1 MSKEKNSRH
10 NDLPESEGFKDTR
23 SVSSNKDSGQITSS
37 RTLTSRLYKQI
48 QLIVA
53 KIAMMLGRLVSSWSK
68 GLKRF
73 SAISVLVIVTILA
86 GHTVSAQMT
95 TDSKFDANP
104 INGPTTQPVLID
116 PELLYP
122 PAPGNPG
129 PSQLLDS
136 LKKVSIPEPDNLKDF
151 VQDKTAAIALGKS
164 LFWDMQLGIDGI
176 QSCASCHFHAGADS
190 RSKNQLNPGPGN
202 VFDIG
207 GRPNYQLTAADYP
220 FHKLSD
226 TNSRSSTVISDSND
240 ITGSQGVFKSDF
252 VEVNPGSDKDIV
264 NPTPDKVFN
273 VNDINVRQVTGRNS
287 PTMINA
293 VFNFRN
299 FWDGRAQNNFNGVN
313 EFGLRD
319 PSARVFKAI
328 NFNKLL
334 EVPVNLKNSSLA
346 SQAVGPPLSA
356 FETAADNFQDYAP
369 NRVAPL
375 ETVTLSEATG
385 EITVVEASKQDVI
398 NNASGEVNID
408 SLFAV
413 SSANTSNTNS
423 LSNVSSDNISDTD
436 SSSNASSNRVSKPL
450 PSTQLPPLKRKG
462 RKLGKKLT
470 VLRPLAKQLVAKD
483 DSILGSY
490 SQGSQPGLNVETYST
505 LIQQAFKPEWW
516 KSNLVIQVNPK
527 TGARTYFPKPAG
539 SLSTNQYTLMEYN
552 FSLFFGLAVQAYEST
567 LVSDNS
573 PFDQYFEGNS
583 SALSDRQKRGLKVFQ
598 NQGKCIN
605 CHGGAEFTNASVKN
619 VQDEKIERMRMGN
632 GGVAVYDNGFY
643 NIGVRPTFEDLGVGG
658 KDPFGN
664 PLSFTKYTQ
673 EQVAQGKIR
682 APILKAIPEEDIPE
696 GPLEPNERAAVDG
709 AFKVPGLRNVELTAP
724 YFHNGGQATLEQVV
738 EFYNRGG
745 DFHQENIANLD
756 ADIQNLNLSAE
767 NKADLVAF
775 LKSLT
780 DDRVR
785 YDKAPFDHPQLCV
798 PNGHPGDQNLVT
810 DRGNGQATDQLIEIK
825 AVGRDGNKGTPN
837 FLDSSNQALPGCTI
851 PGI

>member
-1 MSKEKNSRH
+1 MSKAKNSRH
-10 NDLPESEGFKDTR
+10 NHLPESEGFKDTR
-23 SVSSNKDSGQITSS
+23 SVSSNKDSGQIASS

-53 KIAMMLGRLVSSWSK
+53 KIAMMLGQLVSSWSK

-73 SAISVLVIVTILA
+73 SAISVIVVATILA
-86 GHTVSAQMT
+86 GHTVSAQIM
-95 TDSKFDANP
+95 NP
-104 INGPTTQPVLID
+104 VDLEGSIFPV
-116 PELLYP
+116 
-122 PAPGNPG
+122 NPG
-129 PSQLLDS
+129 PSQPLAS
-136 LKKVSIPEPDNLKDF
+136 LKTVSVPKPDNLTDF
-151 VQDKTAAIALGKS
+151 VQDNKTAENALIALGKS
-164 LFWDMQLGIDGI
+164 LFWDMQLGTDGI

-190 RSKNQLNPGPGN
+190 RSKNQINPGPTNAYGSVSKN
-202 VFDIG
+202 KDGIEVFDIG

-226 TNSRSSTVISDSND
+226 VNDRSTVIADKND
-240 ITGSQGVFKSDF
+240 ITGSQGVFRTKF
-252 VEVNPGSDKDIV
+252 VDVNPGSDKDIV
-264 NPTPDKVFN
+264 EPLEDKVFN
-273 VNDINVRQVTGRNS
+273 VKGINVRQVTGRNS
-287 PTMINA
+287 PTVINA

-299 FWDGRAQNNFNGVN
+299 FWDGRAQNIFNGVN
-313 EFGLRD
+313 EFGLRVPKDAKD
-319 PSARVFKAI
+319 PNPDTSIFKVTA
-328 NFNKLL
+328 LGEL
-334 EVPVNLKNSSLA
+334 SEVQVRLKNSSLA

-356 FETAADNFQDYAP
+356 FEAAAEGQPSAP
-369 NRVAPL
+369 RPGKDDTSDLSPTERLEPL
-375 ETVTLSEATG
+375 EL
-385 EITVVEASKQDVI
+385 
-398 NNASGEVNID
+398 
-408 SLFAV
+408 
-413 SSANTSNTNS
+413 
-423 LSNVSSDNISDTD
+423 
-436 SSSNASSNRVSKPL
+436 
-450 PSTQLPPLKRKG
+450 RKG

-470 VLRPLAKQLVAKD
+470 VLRPLDKQLVATD

-490 SQGSQPGLNVETYST
+490 SRGNQPGLNVDSYSK
-505 LIQQAFKPEWW
+505 LIEQVFKPEWW
-516 KSNLVIQVNPK
+516 NSNTIIQVDPV
-527 TGARTYFPKPAG
+527 TGDRTK
-539 SLSTNQYTLMEYN
+539 LSTPTKGDPLSTIQYTQMEYN

-573 PFDQYFEGNS
+573 PFDQYFDGKYSNS
-583 SALSDRQKRGLKVFQ
+583 DVSGKSSPLSASQIRGLKVFQ

-673 EQVAQGKIR
+673 EQVAQGKID

-696 GPLEPNERAAVDG
+696 GPLDPKERAAVDG

-745 DFHQENIANLD
+745 DFHEQNIDNLD

-767 NKADLVAF
+767 NKADLVNF

-780 DDRVR
+780 DERVR
-785 YDKAPFDHPQLCV
+785 YDKAPFDHPQLFV
-798 PNGHPGDQNLVT
+798 PNGHPGDQNSVT
-810 DRGNGQATDQLIEIK
+810 DDGKGQATDQLLEIP
-825 AVGRDGNKGTPN
+825 AVGRNGGKGTPN
-837 FLDSSNQALPGCTI
+837 FLATSLSISPIRQPVEK
-851 PGI
+851 